1 MIKFSSGVSQ
11 TDETVTV
18 NGHIDLTK
26 TQNLMT
32 VVAHE
37 YKGLRVTAYPGRA
50 LLIGSRRYMVHWTK
64 YGDAAPRQN
73 LDAELFRQ
81 FLWIPKS
88 F

>member
-11 TDETVTV
+11 TDETATV
-18 NGHIDLTK
+18 NGQIDLSK
-26 TQNLMT
+26 TQNLMMI
-32 VVAHE
+32 VAHE

-50 LLIGSRRYMVHWTK
+50 LLMGSRRYVVHWTK
-64 YGDAAPRQN
+64 YDDAAPGQN
-73 LDAELFRQ
+73 LDTNLFRQ